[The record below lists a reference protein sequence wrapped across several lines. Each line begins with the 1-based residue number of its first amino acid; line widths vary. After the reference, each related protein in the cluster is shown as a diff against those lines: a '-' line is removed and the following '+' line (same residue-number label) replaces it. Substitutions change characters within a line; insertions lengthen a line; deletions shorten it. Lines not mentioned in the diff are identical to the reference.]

1 MERLQITVNN
11 EKIDYSLEGE
21 TNLFD
26 VLNGVRAWLSAEGFV
41 LTAASS
47 DDQELDLLKEDEL
60 KGTGIEGIRTLR
72 ITAQTALQKA
82 YDDLT
87 AVREFFRILKRAMEA
102 HNAEAVAKVLENY
115 PYIQGGL
122 DPLLDRQG
130 LLSDSLNVSRLDERL
145 AACNLPGSGE
155 RSEEA
160 QRQLFAFIDGVVGSI
175 DERLHEMENPNS
187 ELAAAASRLR
197 ESVERLS
204 EVSVMLQTGRDQE
217 AMQEIVHFAELSSQI
232 IRLYPSLK
240 QAGGIDFA
248 SVEVDGTSFPD
259 FYAEFNG
266 ILGELIEAF
275 GAEDSVLIGDLLE
288 YEVSPRLEK
297 LKSYIDLLTGA

>member
-1 MERLQITVNN
+1 MGRLQITVNN

-21 TNLFD
+21 TNLLA
-26 VLNGVRAWLSAEGFV
+26 VLNGVRDWLNAEGFV

-47 DDQELDLLKEDEL
+47 DEQELDLLEEEKL
-60 KGTGIEGIRTLR
+60 QATGIEDIGTLHV
-72 ITAQTALQKA
+72 TAQTALQKA

-87 AVREFFRILKRAMEA
+87 AVREFFRILKRAMVA
-102 HNAEAVAKVLENY
+102 QNSEAVAKILENY

-130 LLSDSLNVSRLDERL
+130 LLSDSLSAARLDELL
-145 AACNLPGSGE
+145 AACNLPGPGDG
-155 RSEEA
+155 SEEA
-160 QRQLFAFIDGVVGSI
+160 QRQLFAFVDGIVGAI
-175 DERLHEMENPNS
+175 EKRLHEMENPNT
-187 ELAAAASRLR
+187 ELASAASRLR

-240 QAGGIDFA
+240 QAGGVDFA

>member
-1 MERLQITVNN
+1 MGILQITVNG
-11 EKIDYSLEGE
+11 EKIDYTLEDE
-21 TNLFD
+21 STLLD
-26 VLNGVRAWLSAEGFV
+26 VLNGVREWLNAEGFV
-41 LTAASS
+41 LTAAAT
-47 DDQELDLLKEDEL
+47 DNREIDLLEEDRL
-60 KGTGIEGIRTLR
+60 TGKGIEGIETLQL
-72 ITAQTALQKA
+72 TAQTALQKA

-87 AVREFFRILKRAMEA
+87 AVAEFFRILKRALEA
-102 HNAEAVAKVLENY
+102 QNPGAVAKVLENY

-130 LLSDSLNVSRLDERL
+130 LLSNSLNVARLDEL
-145 AACNLPGSGE
+145 LSACNLPGSGE

-160 QRQLFAFIDGVVGSI
+160 QRQLFTFFDGIVGTI
-175 DERLHEMENPNS
+175 EKRLREMENPNS

-197 ESVERLS
+197 DSVERLS

-288 YEVSPRLEK
+288 YEISPRLEK